1 MNARILAAF
10 ACAGAALA
18 LAGGAG
24 AAGSTERHV
33 STRGTDAG
41 DCHNRPCRTINY
53 AVAQASPGDK
63 IEVERGTYTESV
75 LVTKRLNLDS
85 HGATIDA
92 AGYDNGV
99 VISGPAAA
107 GTRLED
113 FTVMHAKL
121 EGVLAM
127 QTSGLRIEEN
137 KILQNDLLWDPVNV
151 PEPCQSS
158 DDCGEALHLLSV
170 TDSRIQ
176 ENLVQQNVG
185 GILLT
190 DELGP
195 TARNTII
202 DNRVLDNTKDCGI
215 TLASHFFSKTGPV
228 TAAQGGVYDNLVRDN
243 VSSRNGA
250 AGIGIFAGPPGAAA
264 YRNLVI
270 HNVATDNGLPG
281 VAIHSHTPGQYVNDN
296 AIVANRLARNGAD
309 DDAMTGAPT
318 GISIWSAVVPIP
330 NTIVAN
336 NEISHEYYG
345 IFARKAVS
353 LPGLRSNRFH
363 DVTVPVSTG

>member
-1 MNARILAAF
+1 MSTRILAPL
-10 ACAGAALA
+10 AGAVIALA
-18 LAGGAG
+18 LVGSA
-24 AAGSTERHV
+24 AAGERADRRV
-33 STRGTDAG
+33 APNGTDTG
-41 DCHNRPCRTINY
+41 TCQTRPCRTIGY
-53 AVAQASPGDK
+53 AVAQATPGDT
-63 IEVERGTYTESV
+63 IVVRSGTYAESV
-75 LVTKRLNLDS
+75 LIDKRLSLEGQ
-85 HGATIDA
+85 HATIDA
-92 AGYDNGV
+92 TGHDNGV
-99 VISGPAAA
+99 VISGASAA
-107 GTRLED
+107 GSELEG
-113 FTVMHAKL
+113 FTIAHANL
-121 EGVLAM
+121 EGVLAV
-127 QTSGLRIEEN
+127 QTSHVKIEEN
-137 KILQNDLLWDPVNV
+137 RLLQNDALWNPINV
-151 PEPCQSS
+151 PQPCQSS

-170 TDSRIQ
+170 TDSRVQ
-176 ENLVQQNVG
+176 ENLVQNNVG

-215 TLASHFFSKTGPV
+215 TLASHSFSMAGPV
-228 TAAQGGVYDNLVRDN
+228 AADVGGVYDNLVREN

-250 AGIGIFAGPPGAAA
+250 AGIGMFAGPPGAAA

-270 HNVATDNGLPG
+270 HNVARDNGLPG

-330 NTIVAN
+330 TTIVAN
-336 NEISHEYYG
+336 NDISHEYYG
-345 IFARKAVS
+345 IYARNAVS
-353 LPGLRSNRFH
+353 LRGLRSNRFH